1 MAPAPQQCA
10 EREKIAQAIRAVMSQ
25 ILSLHA
31 EAEALNKAFKR
42 DDLDEMERVDNALAN
57 AQARE
62 SSLLDKLHAHIQSH
76 GCQRYKVLE

>member
-1 MAPAPQQCA
+1 MAPAPEQCA
-10 EREKIAQAIRAVMSQ
+10 EREKIAHAIRTVMSQ

-31 EAEALNKAFKR
+31 EAEALNKPFQKR
-42 DDLDEMERVDNALAN
+42 DFDEMERVDKELQN

-62 SSLLDKLHAHIQSH
+62 SSLLDTLHAHIQSH

>member
-1 MAPAPQQCA
+1 
-10 EREKIAQAIRAVMSQ
+10 MSH
-25 ILSLHA
+25 IISLHA
-31 EAEALNKAFKR
+31 EADALNKPFKKG
-42 DDLDEMERVDNALAN
+42 DLDEMERVDKELEN